1 MDARQTLIKY
11 GELQKKAE
19 ALAIEIDKMT
29 ALKKET
35 EWEMGE
41 LKEDI
46 KTQMMQSG
54 KKRLYIA
61 GWKINL
67 SKSTSTVIE
76 AEDELPEEFWRIEKK
91 PDLMKVKEA
100 IQAGFTVGGAKLVEK
115 HNVSLRR
122 PEEEPADFL
131 T

>member
-1 MDARQTLIKY
+1 MDAKQTLNKY
-11 GELQKKAE
+11 GELQKKAD
-19 ALAIEIDKMT
+19 ALAIEIAKLTD
-29 ALKKET
+29 LKKET
-35 EWEMGE
+35 EWEMGK

-46 KTQMMQSG
+46 KAQMMQSG
-54 KKRLYIA
+54 KKRLSIA

-100 IQAGFTVGGAKLVEK
+100 IQAGMAVGGAKLVEK

-122 PEEEPADFL
+122 TEEEQMIF
-131 T
+131 